1 MDVTEICKGCFSKK
15 HGDEASACPYCEY
28 EEGIVDVDGA
38 GWKTGQLLSK
48 RYLLGRLYMKKQDY
62 AMWRAYDRFLGTACV
77 IVVPEQGPKSGLTY
91 LAWGTELKKAES
103 KIRVMALKGIEGRW
117 ALVMSIKDTA
127 MTRKE
132 FVHEIHISQTNPNA
146 AVQFKTGTSRPAQAM
161 QPGMT
166 IGRNYRILGILGSE
180 RVSISYLCEDILLQR
195 IVKIKEFLP
204 EAWAVR
210 GEDGKVTV
218 KSSRQAY
225 AFKCGRESFMKE
237 CRMTAQFIHSNHFP
251 VVYDYFTLNGT
262 DYMVT
267 EYVVGTSVEEAFE
280 NRGQVPYSTDEL
292 MEIMEPLLEGIQE
305 LHDHRIIHCNIAPS
319 NIVKATDGRVM
330 LTNMGAAKYQ
340 DSATSMMSA
349 TLLQP
354 DFAAPEQIS
363 KEDGENNEGPWTD
376 IYQIGAVMYYL
387 LIGHKAMDAATRLE
401 RDNAELVQA
410 KKYKVKLKKGWMNL
424 LVECTELDYHFR
436 IQTVEDLLA
445 KLKKK

>member
-1 MDVTEICKGCFSKK
+1 M
-15 HGDEASACPYCEY
+15 
-28 EEGIVDVDGA
+28 
-38 GWKTGQLLSK
+38 
-48 RYLLGRLYMKKQDY
+48 
-62 AMWRAYDRFLGTACV
+62 
-77 IVVPEQGPKSGLTY
+77 
-91 LAWGTELKKAES
+91 
-103 KIRVMALKGIEGRW
+103 MALKGIEGRW

-146 AVQFKTGTSRPAQAM
+146 AVQFKAGTSRPAQAM

-237 CRMTAQFIHSNHFP
+237 CRMTAQFIHSDHFP

-267 EYVVGTSVEEAFE
+267 EYVVGTSVEEIFE
-280 NRGQVPYSTDEL
+280 KRGHVPYSTDEL

-340 DSATSMMSA
+340 DSATSYDECYFASA
-349 TLLQP
+349 RILRHRSRSCQGRRR
-354 DFAAPEQIS
+354 D
-363 KEDGENNEGPWTD
+363 NEGPWTD
-376 IYQIGAVMYYL
+376 IYQIGTVMYYL